1 MNIVTACDAN
11 FFRCL
16 KELAKSVR
24 KFYGRPV
31 IVYDIGLTE
40 QQKQQLDA
48 EIISI
53 ELDKR
58 VRNDKM
64 AYLSPDGRASYRSTH
79 KPSCVKD
86 YFKRYSEPMIL
97 VDADCLFTDKVELD
111 GFDVAITIDPKKISR
126 KDLYNGI
133 VYAGVVFFNCPAEK
147 LVDRWEQACMAENIT
162 DQKALSEIMSEQ
174 IIWSDY
180 KKIQQWNGL
189 KIKILDIA
197 TYNDFHL
204 KGGKILHFATT
215 KHDEDVFDKL
225 IEGYE
230 QGKNIRKIFLR
241 VKRGKKGLLER
252 IGESLGLKK
261 KD

>member
-24 KFYGRPV
+24 KFYGKPV
-31 IVYDIGLTE
+31 IVYDLGLTE
-40 QQKQQLDA
+40 LQKQQLDA
-48 EIISI
+48 VIIPI
-53 ELDKR
+53 ELDKN
-58 VRNDKM
+58 VDYKKS
-64 AYLSPDGRASYRSTH
+64 AHIFPDGRPSCRNTH

-86 YFKRYSEPMIL
+86 YFKKFSEPMIL
-97 VDADCLFTDKVELD
+97 VDADCLFTEKVELD
-111 GFDVAITIDPKKISR
+111 GFDVAVTLDPKKISR
-126 KDLYNGI
+126 EDMYNGI
-133 VYAGVVFFNCPAEK
+133 VYSGVMFFNCPAQK
-147 LVDRWEQACMAENIT
+147 LVDKWQQVCMTENTT
-162 DQKALSEIMSEQ
+162 DQKALSDILSEQ
-174 IIWSDY
+174 INWKDY

-189 KIKILDIA
+189 KIKILDTG

-215 KHDEDVFDKL
+215 KHDQDVFDKL

-241 VKRGKKGLLER
+241 IKRGKKSWLEKT
-252 IGESLGLKK
+252 GEFLMLKRTK
-261 KD
+261 

>member
-1 MNIVTACDAN
+1 MNIVTACDAA

-24 KFYGRPV
+24 KFYGKPV
-31 IVYDIGLTE
+31 IIYDLGLTQ

-48 EIISI
+48 VIIHI

-58 VRNDKM
+58 VSNERP
-64 AYLSPDGRASYRSTH
+64 AYLFPDGRPSYRSTH
-79 KPSCVKD
+79 KPSCVRD

-97 VDADCLFTDKVELD
+97 IDADCLFTEKVELH
-111 GFDVAITIDPKKISR
+111 GFDVAVTIDPRKISR
-126 KDLYNGI
+126 KDLYNGL

-147 LVDRWEQACMAENIT
+147 LVDRWEQACMSENIT
-162 DQKALSEIMSEQ
+162 DQKALSDVLSEQ
-174 IIWSDY
+174 IIWKDY

-189 KIKILDIA
+189 KIKILDIG

-204 KGGKILHFATT
+204 RGGKILHFATT
-215 KHDEDVFDKL
+215 KHDEDVFGKL

-241 VKRGKKGLLER
+241 VKRGKKSWLEKTGELLR
-252 IGESLGLKK
+252 LKK
-261 KD
+261 SE